1 MSKQPLNNQNF
12 PFKDLRR
19 RGRVQRSA
27 TPPWLLIALVIA
39 LHMVAGIF
47 LSVFSPPFWVW
58 PLAFGGTFIQTLA
71 LAGPEALSSLKGFRI
86 ILCRSLT
93 CLGTA
98 LSVVALAVAVGFGGT
113 NNIDDIRFGQIGM
126 TLFFVNL
133 GVLVLT
139 AVCSLLIAHVGDRLL
154 AGMGRVRSSL
164 TLLSVCL
171 LGLFIGGAFGL
182 AIAS

>member
-1 MSKQPLNNQNF
+1 MPK
-12 PFKDLRR
+12 RV
-19 RGRVQRSA
+19 GRARIE
-27 TPPWLLIALVIA
+27 TGLPWSLLTLVMV
-39 LHMVAGIF
+39 LHMGVGLF

-58 PLAFGGTFIQTLA
+58 PIAFGGTLLQTLA
-71 LAGPEALSSLKGFRI
+71 LAGPEALSSFKGIRI
-86 ILCRSLT
+86 LLSRWLT
-93 CLGTA
+93 CLGVG

-113 NNIDDIRFGQIGM
+113 SDIDQIQFAQTGL

-139 AVCSLLIAHVGDRLL
+139 AGCSLLIAYIGDRML
-154 AGMGRVRSSL
+154 ATMGRLRSSL
-164 TLLSVCL
+164 SVMSVCF